1 MVVPAAVGSSPGEA
15 VFYAADSDMMNRLG
29 APNDEIADRLTISKA
44 TAKTHVSRVMGKLDA
59 RYRAQ
64 LVVFAYEFGLVM
76 PGRVSR

>member
-1 MVVPAAVGSSPGEA
+1 LTPREREILGLVGSAMS
-15 VFYAADSDMMNRLG
+15 
-29 APNDEIADRLTISKA
+29 NDEIADRLTISKA